1 MPRSVVVR
9 TWNIGRVSLHDPRV
23 QKELSA
29 WTRGAAVDVF
39 ILCEVLWCDAA
50 ALVEKPP
57 KHYTC
62 FTPSRP
68 TYGWTTVAVVKHTHR
83 ARVSWPHHRLVSVE
97 LLNARRPSTRD
108 RDRGVDDDDT
118 DTDTDTDTGAGAG
131 AKAKEQSFARIIGMH
146 GYRVDASTP
155 KLKTARQH
163 WFMTLLRL
171 LREQPR
177 HTLLIGD
184 YNYDFR
190 KGAVVACPIAESI
203 VAAPYNLVRAPLD
216 VPTYENHKTNTQKW
230 HGGEFKE
237 QGGEGVEH
245 YRVPPRQ
252 LILDHIF
259 ATRDMRMVATAQ
271 AQLPCYKDLDHRW
284 VGAECVVEEEAVPAA
299 APSSPPPRPALLPQH
314 YAIAVLHDAAVAGA
328 PDLTVRAFND
338 DAHATFQFAFA
349 RQDAGGGVVVLG
361 PSRGAFLAT
370 LFHGVA
376 VFVHNMPQ
384 WQLLFGVDFAA
395 QLNAVKVSGALA
407 LLRARPATLVD
418 ASSAAIMTFSAT
430 LLGYPVGAGAAAAA
444 EPVPPP
450 QPPSPGHTVVR
461 IRGCEEI
468 LRVVEQIAQR
478 RVEEEEARIDA
489 DIAERTR
496 QLAVEAEQR
505 KASARAQELEPLR
518 TLRSSTRKRARIEIE
533 AV

>member
-1 MPRSVVVR
+1 
-9 TWNIGRVSLHDPRV
+9 
-23 QKELSA
+23 
-29 WTRGAAVDVF
+29 
-39 ILCEVLWCDAA
+39 
-50 ALVEKPP
+50 
-57 KHYTC
+57 
-62 FTPSRP
+62 
-68 TYGWTTVAVVKHTHR
+68 
-83 ARVSWPHHRLVSVE
+83 
-97 LLNARRPSTRD
+97 
-108 RDRGVDDDDT
+108 
-118 DTDTDTDTGAGAG
+118 
-131 AKAKEQSFARIIGMH
+131 
-146 GYRVDASTP
+146 
-155 KLKTARQH
+155 
-163 WFMTLLRL
+163 
-171 LREQPR
+171 
-177 HTLLIGD
+177 
-184 YNYDFR
+184 
-190 KGAVVACPIAESI
+190 
-203 VAAPYNLVRAPLD
+203 
-216 VPTYENHKTNTQKW
+216 
-230 HGGEFKE
+230 
-237 QGGEGVEH
+237 
-245 YRVPPRQ
+245 
-252 LILDHIF
+252 
-259 ATRDMRMVATAQ
+259 
-271 AQLPCYKDLDHRW
+271 
-284 VGAECVVEEEAVPAA
+284 
-299 APSSPPPRPALLPQH
+299 
-314 YAIAVLHDAAVAGA
+314 
-328 PDLTVRAFND
+328 
-338 DAHATFQFAFA
+338 
-349 RQDAGGGVVVLG
+349 
-361 PSRGAFLAT
+361 
-370 LFHGVA
+370 